1 MSGFKSEMS
10 QKKIREF
17 IRLVIKEESQ
27 QLDSAQVLSQWAHH
41 GQKRRS
47 GEPYFLHPQ
56 EVANIIT
63 QYYDDEET
71 YYAAMLHDALE
82 DGIPLGNIKDEQT
95 FFDILAGELPEASV
109 ETIDKIYNSIVD
121 LTKPAGSDYYSYVS
135 NLTGNPIAFR
145 VKLADMMQNI
155 SDNPSKKQL
164 QKYVK
169 AKDLLVDKFNDKA
182 PPGISQVH
190 WESFK
195 MVISNAQ
202 QK

>member
-1 MSGFKSEMS
+1 MNQKS
-10 QKKIREF
+10 IREF
-17 IRLVIKEESQ
+17 VRIILEEEN
-27 QLDSAQVLSQWAHH
+27 LDSAQILSQWAHH

-109 ETIDKIYNSIVD
+109 ETIDKIYNSIGAYETLSELKKQKLID
-121 LTKPAGSDYYSYVS
+121 FKLIYKRLNAENNCFSYRRKFVS
-135 NLTGNPIAFR
+135 IINNI
-145 VKLADMMQNI
+145 KKKENKINI
-155 SDNPSKKQL
+155 SKKL
-164 QKYVK
+164 
-169 AKDLLVDKFNDKA
+169 F
-182 PPGISQVH
+182 
-190 WESFK
+190 
-195 MVISNAQ
+195 
-202 QK
+202 

>member
-1 MSGFKSEMS
+1 MS

-17 IRLVIKEESQ
+17 IRLVIKEENQ

-63 QYYDDEET
+63 RYYSDTET

-82 DGIPLGNIKDEQT
+82 DGIPLGNIKDEES
-95 FFDILAGELPEASV
+95 FFDILAAELPNAAIESL
-109 ETIDKIYNSIVD
+109 DKIYNSIVD
-121 LTKPAGSDYYSYVS
+121 LTKQPGSDYYSYVLK
-135 NLTGNPIAFR
+135 LTHNPIAFR

-155 SDNPSKKQL
+155 SDNPSERQL

-169 AKDLLVDKFNDKA
+169 TKDMLVDQFNDKA
-182 PPGISQVH
+182 PPGISADH
-190 WESFK
+190 WKNFK
-195 MVISNAQ
+195 TVINNAQ
-202 QK
+202 KE